1 MLMLAVSAWSQQ
13 YAISTVAGGAVLP
26 TPVMA
31 TAVPVN
37 GIGGVAADSSG
48 NVYFTSSNCVF
59 KLDQS
64 GMLTRVAGNGR
75 AGFSGDGGPAMTAQL
90 SGPGGIAIDHAGN
103 IFIADSGNERVRR
116 ISPSGV
122 IATVA
127 GGGTAANVDGIP
139 ATTAQFIDL
148 AAIAVDA
155 SGDIFV
161 SDLGYSVVRKV
172 SPSGIIATVAGNGTS
187 GYSGDGGPA
196 VHARLGDPY
205 GLAVDGAGNLYIA
218 DSENNC
224 VRKVSSNGTITTFA
238 GTGFAGFSG
247 DGGAAASAQLDYPQG
262 VALDGSGNLLIA
274 DLDNYRVRKVSA
286 NGTITTVAGNGTYGL
301 TGDGGLATN
310 AELTGASLAVDS
322 AGNILV
328 GGSEPGFFGDFVL
341 GLPTLFPIAFGGE
354 VYFNPAA
361 AILVSYSGASV
372 LRKISAGG
380 TITTV
385 AGNTSAG
392 PYGLGGAAANAQF
405 GSVQGAAVDSSGN
418 IYIVD
423 PADNYVLKVSAAGV
437 VTAFAGNGT
446 SGFSGDGAAAAQ
458 AQLAYPTAVTVDSA
472 GNVFIADQD
481 NGRIRKVSASGIITT
496 VAGNGNA
503 GYAGD
508 GGLAT
513 SAEIARPVGVAVDG
527 KGNLY
532 LLDSTN
538 SVVRKVSTSG
548 IITTVAGNGSYGY
561 SGDNGPAANAQL
573 FYPSGIAVDAAG
585 DIFIADTDNYRVRE
599 VSAAGTITTVAG
611 TGYGSAGDGGPAAS
625 AGLSLPTGVA
635 VDSLGNLFI
644 GDGQRIRW
652 VNAKGIIN
660 TIAGNGTYG
669 NSGDGGPASN
679 SEIGYAYG
687 LSVDGS
693 GNVFFADSS
702 DNAVR
707 KLTPTSQTVLISS
720 VVDAASELA
729 SAVAPGKI
737 ISIYGA
743 GLGPAT
749 GVTGTPSKG
758 VFGTQLGGTTVSVNG
773 VAAPVFYAS
782 ATQVNAI
789 VPYEISGTTA
799 TVNVAYQSGISAGFS
814 VSLAASS
821 PSFFSYNATGAGQA
835 AAINVVDGTLNTA
848 ANPVKIGAYIS
859 FYATGEGQTTPA
871 GVDGKLGTTPLPSP
885 NLPVTVAVGGLP
897 AVVQYKGGVS
907 GVVAGLMQVNVQI
920 PAGVATG
927 GYVPVVLSV
936 GTASTVN
943 GAIWIAVSN

>member
-1 MLMLAVSAWSQQ
+1 
-13 YAISTVAGGAVLP
+13 
-26 TPVMA
+26 
-31 TAVPVN
+31 
-37 GIGGVAADSSG
+37 
-48 NVYFTSSNCVF
+48 
-59 KLDQS
+59 
-64 GMLTRVAGNGR
+64 
-75 AGFSGDGGPAMTAQL
+75 
-90 SGPGGIAIDHAGN
+90 
-103 IFIADSGNERVRR
+103 
-116 ISPSGV
+116 
-122 IATVA
+122 
-127 GGGTAANVDGIP
+127 
-139 ATTAQFIDL
+139 
-148 AAIAVDA
+148 
-155 SGDIFV
+155 
-161 SDLGYSVVRKV
+161 
-172 SPSGIIATVAGNGTS
+172 
-187 GYSGDGGPA
+187 
-196 VHARLGDPY
+196 
-205 GLAVDGAGNLYIA
+205 
-218 DSENNC
+218 
-224 VRKVSSNGTITTFA
+224 
-238 GTGFAGFSG
+238 
-247 DGGAAASAQLDYPQG
+247 
-262 VALDGSGNLLIA
+262 
-274 DLDNYRVRKVSA
+274 
-286 NGTITTVAGNGTYGL
+286 
-301 TGDGGLATN
+301 
-310 AELTGASLAVDS
+310 
-322 AGNILV
+322 
-328 GGSEPGFFGDFVL
+328 
-341 GLPTLFPIAFGGE
+341 
-354 VYFNPAA
+354 
-361 AILVSYSGASV
+361 
-372 LRKISAGG
+372 
-380 TITTV
+380 
-385 AGNTSAG
+385 
-392 PYGLGGAAANAQF
+392 
-405 GSVQGAAVDSSGN
+405 
-418 IYIVD
+418 
-423 PADNYVLKVSAAGV
+423 
-437 VTAFAGNGT
+437 
-446 SGFSGDGAAAAQ
+446 
-458 AQLAYPTAVTVDSA
+458 
-472 GNVFIADQD
+472 
-481 NGRIRKVSASGIITT
+481 
-496 VAGNGNA
+496 
-503 GYAGD
+503 
-508 GGLAT
+508 
-513 SAEIARPVGVAVDG
+513 
-527 KGNLY
+527 
-532 LLDSTN
+532 
-538 SVVRKVSTSG
+538 
-548 IITTVAGNGSYGY
+548 
-561 SGDNGPAANAQL
+561 
-573 FYPSGIAVDAAG
+573 
-585 DIFIADTDNYRVRE
+585 
-599 VSAAGTITTVAG
+599 
-611 TGYGSAGDGGPAAS
+611 
-625 AGLSLPTGVA
+625 
-635 VDSLGNLFI
+635 
-644 GDGQRIRW
+644 